1 MIATGWSE
9 AKKLAYLI
17 ADNRLPLNAD
27 WDLDLLK
34 LELGELKESDF
45 DLGLIG
51 FSDDELSALLAETAG
66 MTDSDEAP
74 EPPAEPVSKVGDV
87 WLLGRHRLVCGDC
100 TDSVVVDKVLNGVKP
115 HLMATRT
122 MGLSMTRTGG
132 MGQSDG
138 RCVRGNGRSR
148 EGAAEAEAN
157 R

>member
-115 HLMATRT
+115 HLMVTDPHYGVEYDADWRNGAKRWA
-122 MGLSMTRTGG
+122 MRSGKRP
-132 MGQSDG
+132 QP
-138 RCVRGNGRSR
+138 RRRG
-148 EGAAEAEAN
+148 
-157 R
+157 